1 MKSTL
6 DADLVSTSHPLTD
19 LGLRPLLAESMR
31 RSRALTVFGLLMW
44 AAMLPTLLAWGIDD
58 RELRGIS
65 VWAKPLKFMASI
77 GLLALSTAWFIGL
90 LPDDRRRGGAI
101 HTVTWTIVLAGG
113 FEITYITLMAAL
125 GQASHFNFSSP
136 LHITM
141 YSLMGA
147 GAMAMTATQPLLAW
161 QIARHARNDLPSA
174 WRDGVVVGLVLTFVL
189 GAGAGGL
196 LGSMQPPA
204 GSGLPGVGWHPSGD
218 LRPAHFLGMHAQQL
232 FPLAGVLIATWMPG
246 TGRRALALF
255 TMVYVALW
263 AWAMARGLDGA
274 VLTVPYLPPA

>member
-1 MKSTL
+1 MTTALK
-6 DADLVSTSHPLTD
+6 
-19 LGLRPLLAESMR
+19 PLLTSPNTRGAGLGPLGIFFALLQHN
-31 RSRALTVFGLLMW
+31 RALTVFGLLMW
-44 AAMLPTLLAWGIDD
+44 AAMLPTLIAWGLDG
-58 RELRGIS
+58 RELRGVS

-77 GLLALSTAWFIGL
+77 GLFALSTAWFIGL
-90 LPDDRRRGGAI
+90 LPEARRHGRAI
-101 HTVTWTIVLAGG
+101 QTVAWTVIVAGG
-113 FEITYITLMAAL
+113 FEIVYITLMAAL

-161 QIARHARNDLPSA
+161 QIARHARSDLPPA
-174 WRDGVVVGLVLTFVL
+174 WRDGVVAGLLLTFVL

-218 LRPAHFLGMHAQQL
+218 LRPAHFLGMHAQQF
-232 FPLAGVLIATWMPG
+232 FPLAGALIALWMPR
-246 TGRRALALF
+246 TGRHALALF
-255 TMVYVALW
+255 TVGYVALW

>member
-1 MKSTL
+1 MKTTWTPPLAPSTAPGTGF
-6 DADLVSTSHPLTD
+6 DP
-19 LGLRPLLAESMR
+19 GRWLAEAMR

-44 AAMLPTLLAWGIDD
+44 AAMLPALVAWGIDE
-58 RELRGIS
+58 RELRGVS

-77 GLLALSTAWFIGL
+77 GLFALSTAWFIGL
-90 LPDDRRRGGAI
+90 LPEARRHGRAI
-101 HTVTWTIVLAGG
+101 HAVVWTVIGAGG
-113 FEITYITLMAAL
+113 FEIAYITLMAAL

-161 QIARHARNDLPSA
+161 QIARHARNDLPPA
-174 WRDGVVVGLVLTFVL
+174 WRDGVVAGLVLTFVL
-189 GAGAGGL
+189 GASAGGL

-218 LRPAHFLGMHAQQL
+218 LRPAHFLGMHAQQF
-232 FPLAGVLIATWMPG
+232 FPLAGALMALWMPR

-255 TMVYVALW
+255 AVVYVLLW

-274 VLTVPYLPPA
+274 VLTVPYMPPA